1 MIAQKLNKT
10 SYFIFGIYFWTSL
23 ILLMSALDKNL
34 EKLFID
40 TYILIVAHMKKTNW
54 WQLFAIKINLSIYFM
69 FTY

>member
-40 TYILIVAHMKKTNW
+40 AYILIVAHMKKTNW